1 MAKKYNWIKNHSNR
15 MYLLGQ
21 INGLTEN
28 ILLLYKQ
35 KDKYEKRL
43 KKYKEE
49 EEQNERGKNEKTNN
63 S

>member
-1 MAKKYNWIKNHSNR
+1 MAKKYNWIKNHNR
-15 MYLLGQ
+15 QMSLLGQ
-21 INGLTEN
+21 INGVSES
-28 ILLLYKQ
+28 IILLYKQ
-35 KDKYEKRL
+35 REKYEKSL